1 MIYFL
6 QVKLN
11 LYIMNNVGKNWDDD
25 EEEKL
30 IKEINKQININIIC
44 EKHQRHSGG
53 IKARIRKILDD
64 PLKSN
69 KINDKTQII
78 LTYFG
83 ENEQKLTKEEY
94 IKLLKSI
101 KSKIFDYNSINE
113 IVLENNIDEYQI
125 KKILEKII
133 EKEEDLKIKKKIS
146 KLLNSINESDNKIVI
161 NNNINKIELNNNSN
175 DYEKII
181 IDYLLDFDSVFVIKK
196 VFTNLEIDEIKNIL
210 KKYLQSDS
218 PDTEKKNRIKFILKK
233 YKISK
238 EEDFYDKE
246 FDVEKVKKKL
256 QQNGLFNEKNN
267 LQNKINY
274 LENNIETTITKNLQ
288 NNSNDNVLKLLYSI
302 NNQLL
307 NIKSDIVILNSKIDS
322 MSKLNNLKNKKNN
335 YLEDDLENNLKNNL
349 EDDLENEFNKYI

>member
-1 MIYFL
+1 
-6 QVKLN
+6 
-11 LYIMNNVGKNWDDD
+11 MNNVGKNWDDE

-30 IKEINKQININIIC
+30 IKEINKQINMNSIC

-64 PLKSN
+64 PVKSN

-113 IVLENNIDEYQI
+113 IILENNTDEYQI

-146 KLLNSINESDNKIVI
+146 KLLNSKNESDNKITI
-161 NNNINKIELNNNSN
+161 NNNINKIEINNNLN

-181 IDYLLDFDSVFVIKK
+181 IDYLLDFDSVFTIKK
-196 VFTNLEIDEIKNIL
+196 VFINLEIDEIKNIL

-256 QQNGLFNEKNN
+256 QLNGLLGEKKNV
-267 LQNKINY
+267 QNKINSLSNNY
-274 LENNIETTITKNLQ
+274 DSITNNLNICSNENI
-288 NNSNDNVLKLLYSI
+288 LKLLNEI
-302 NNQLL
+302 NNQLK
-307 NIKSDIVILNSKIDS
+307 NIKSDINILNSKIDI
-322 MSKLNNLKNKKNN
+322 MSKSNYLENKKNI
-335 YLEDDLENNLKNNL
+335 LDDNMEENLENNPDDNL
-349 EDDLENEFNKYI
+349 ENDLENEFNKYI